1 MAQPRCYNQI
11 TLEERDTIS
20 ALYAQR
26 VSISEI
32 ARHLRR
38 NKSTISREI
47 SRNKAPINRV
57 YGSCRAHGKAKERK
71 IQAGQRPRLKNAI
84 IRNYVK
90 QHLRMEWTPEQI
102 SGRLRI
108 KYPEY
113 SICVESIY
121 RYIYD
126 PDVRRKENFVPVL
139 PRAHRIRN
147 YRGQRKTH
155 RMLRIPERIS
165 ILERPEA
172 VKKRKQAGHW
182 ETDTIIAR
190 SSKAALLATVERKS
204 RYLKLTRLKRRSAQQ
219 VRVTLN
225 RTLSQY
231 RKHLRRTITY
241 DNGQENVDH
250 MIVNRTLGTRSYF
263 CQPYH
268 SWEKGTVEN
277 TIGIVRRT
285 FPKKT
290 NFDLVTAKDVKR
302 LERKLNNTPRKIL
315 HYLTPKEVFDKIV
328 ALPR

>member
-1 MAQPRCYNQI
+1 MAQPRSYHQI
-11 TLEERDTIS
+11 TQEERDTI
-20 ALYAQR
+20 ATLYAQR
-26 VSISEI
+26 VSLSEI
-32 ARHLRR
+32 ARKLDR

-47 SRNKAPINRV
+47 SRNKAPIRRV
-57 YGSCRAHGKAKERK
+57 YGSCRAHNKAKERK
-71 IQAGQRPRLKNAI
+71 IEAGQRPRLKNAF

-90 QHLRMEWTPEQI
+90 RHLRMEWTPEQI
-102 SGRLRI
+102 AGSLRVR
-108 KYPEY
+108 YSQY

-121 RYIYD
+121 RFIYD
-126 PDVRRKENFVPVL
+126 REVRRHEDFVQVL

-165 ILERPEA
+165 ILERPES
-172 VKKRKQAGHW
+172 VQHRKQAGHW

-190 SSKAALLATVERKS
+190 TSEAALLATVERKS
-204 RYLKLTRLKRRSAQQ
+204 RYLKLNRLNRRSSQQ

-231 RKHLRRTITY
+231 GKHLRRTITY

-250 MIVNRTLGTRSYF
+250 MIVNKTLGTRSFF

-285 FPKKT
+285 YPKKT
-290 NFDLVTAKDVKR
+290 NFDLVSAADVKR
-302 LERKLNNTPRKIL
+302 LERKLNNTPRKVL
-315 HYLTPKEVFDKIV
+315 HYQTPKEVFNQ
-328 ALPR
+328 LRCTSS

>member
-11 TLEERDTIS
+11 TQEERDTI
-20 ALYAQR
+20 AGLYAQR
-26 VSISEI
+26 VSLSEI
-32 ARHLRR
+32 ARQLQR

-47 SRNKAPINRV
+47 SRNKAPLRRV
-57 YGSCRAHGKAKERK
+57 YGACRADNKAKERK

-102 SGRLRI
+102 AGRLRI
-108 KYPEY
+108 KYPEH

-121 RYIYD
+121 RFIYD
-126 PDVRRKENFVPVL
+126 PEVRRQENFVSVL

-155 RMLRIPERIS
+155 RMSKIPERKS

-172 VKKRKQAGHW
+172 VQHRKQAGHW
-182 ETDTIIAR
+182 ETDTVVAR
-190 SSKAALLATVERKS
+190 SSDAALLATVERKS
-204 RYLKLTRLKRRSAQQ
+204 RYTKLARLKRRTAQQ
-219 VRVTLN
+219 VRISLN

-231 RKHLRRTITY
+231 KKHLRRTITY
-241 DNGQENVDH
+241 DNGLENVEH
-250 MIVNRTLGTRSYF
+250 MIVNQTLGTRSYF

-268 SWEKGTVEN
+268 SWEKGAVEN
-277 TIGIVRRT
+277 TIGIIRRT
-285 FPKKT
+285 YPKRT
-290 NFDLVTAKDVKR
+290 NFDRVSDADVKR

-315 HYLTPKEVFDKIV
+315 HYLTSKEVFDQIV
-328 ALPR
+328 ALPH